1 MYYDK
6 KLEENKSNI
15 KQTWKLLNDIINR
28 KKNIYKT
35 NTVFTH
41 DNREISDPLEIANCF
56 CHYFGNIGP
65 NLAKKFQFRYLLLQN
80 CIFLDSS

>member
-15 KQTWKLLNDIINR
+15 KQAWKLLNDIIKR
-28 KKNIYKT
+28 KKNKYKT

-41 DNREISDPLEIANCF
+41 DKREISDPMEIANRF
-56 CHYFGNIGP
+56 CHYFSNIGP
-65 NLAKKFQFRYLLLQN
+65 NLAKKFRFHYPLLQN
-80 CIFLDSS
+80 RIFLDSS